1 MNIYDRSV
9 RVSIGLIATALLV
22 VFLIISIYIYCKAD
36 NQDGKMVGLAGNLI
50 AGLIIAILQFGLGW
64 LEYVQTKELKKLKL
78 LEILYTRSE
87 RIKYEKFIRSAKRN
101 LDVMGVT
108 TSRFFNDF
116 ADTDTAAPD
125 EAKVLLYAM
134 DKGVKVRLL
143 IPSDEYLPNDTKRE
157 DAKRVKFKYEELKKK
172 YPHNLE
178 IRYFNHT
185 AAHSIFRVD
194 DTCIIG
200 PVFPELESKYTPALH
215 VMNSSPM
222 ALNYMDYFES
232 EWNQAIQGHA

>member
-9 RVSIGLIATALLV
+9 RVSIGLIATTLLV
-22 VFLIISIYIYCKAD
+22 FFLILSIYIYCKAD
-36 NQDGKMVGLAGNLI
+36 NQEGEMTGLAGNLI
-50 AGLIIAILQFGLGW
+50 AGLIIAIIQFGLGW
-64 LEYVQTKELKKLKL
+64 FEYVQTKELKKLKL

-87 RIKYEKFIRSAKRN
+87 RPKYEKFIKSAKRN

-108 TSRFFNDF
+108 ASRFFNDF
-116 ADTDTAAPD
+116 ADMDPAAPD
-125 EAKVLLYAM
+125 EAKVLLHAM
-134 DKGVKVRLL
+134 DKGLKVRLL

-157 DAKRVKFKYEELKKK
+157 DAKRVKIKYEELKRK
-172 YPHNLE
+172 YPNNID
-178 IRYFNHT
+178 IRYFIHT

-222 ALNYMDYFES
+222 ALNYIDYFES
-232 EWNQAIQGHA
+232 EWNQAVQEHA

>member
-1 MNIYDRSV
+1 MA
-9 RVSIGLIATALLV
+9 GLV
-22 VFLIISIYIYCKAD
+22 
-36 NQDGKMVGLAGNLI
+36 GNLI
-50 AGLIIAILQFGLGW
+50 AGLIIAIIQFGLGW
-64 LEYVQTKELKKLKL
+64 FEYVQTKELKKLKL
-78 LEILYTRSE
+78 LEILYTRTD
-87 RIKYEKFIRSAKRN
+87 RNKYEKFIRSAKRN

-108 TSRFFNDF
+108 ASRFFNDF

-125 EAKVLLYAM
+125 EAKVLFHAM
-134 DKGVKVRLL
+134 DKGLKVRLL

-157 DAKRVKFKYEELKKK
+157 DAKRVKVKYEELKKK
-172 YPHNLE
+172 YPRYIE

-215 VMNSSPM
+215 VMNSSPI
-222 ALNYMDYFES
+222 ALKYMDYFES

>member
-1 MNIYDRSV
+1 
-9 RVSIGLIATALLV
+9 
-22 VFLIISIYIYCKAD
+22 
-36 NQDGKMVGLAGNLI
+36 
-50 AGLIIAILQFGLGW
+50 
-64 LEYVQTKELKKLKL
+64 
-78 LEILYTRSE
+78 
-87 RIKYEKFIRSAKRN
+87 
-101 LDVMGVT
+101 MGVT
-108 TSRFFNDF
+108 ASRFFNDF

-143 IPSDEYLPNDTKRE
+143 IPSDKYLPNDTKRE
-157 DAKRVKFKYEELKKK
+157 DAKRVKFKYGELKKK
-172 YPHNLE
+172 FPHNLE

-194 DTCIIG
+194 ETCIIG
-200 PVFPELESKYTPALH
+200 PVLPELESKYTPALH